1 MPGMVNGNC
10 FEEFGAMCGSLGG
23 GGGSGTTPYQYA
35 VKNGYTG
42 TEEEFARAF
51 IGVCNYAVMYDAIC
65 NKMVLEADSVE
76 KVNAIFKE
84 WWTINAQF
92 CNDKQ
97 FLLGRWFGTVL
108 NDDRVHGVKLPLFS
122 TSTSAIGEL
131 TDDSKG
137 LSCTPSTAA
146 KAGRDDFAYLPQFW
160 TLEVAMERHADG
172 SHTVNKIEFID
183 DIEDVR
189 SGKYGLCQ
197 VLQKNTWTKEWKD
210 SQYHYMQMCCN
221 PADKS
226 GWHTWPQGTDR
237 NGAVY
242 AYIANP
248 KYAAGIGADGI
259 VTCGTRLAPVNFT
272 SHNAGVALW
281 RKRGAQYSGVAGNLI
296 KWQLAMIWLKYARK
310 GNSGTIEGCSSY
322 YWGYPAAVSE
332 TAATRIVVTEA
343 NANAILDGC
352 SVAIGLVTEGGTFDQ
367 WGANKYNVFKHKRI
381 KSIESVT
388 IGGTKYKAINLELA
402 AGETIDTVAGRT
414 YISSVPYASGWN
426 DGVLGY
432 DGSRINYTN
441 GKEPGL
447 IQRTEFQNGAFL
459 ILSDE
464 LWQWETEADG
474 SYSLNCYT
482 CHDQSKVTTDG
493 SISSNYEKQTDLTL
507 VFAKDYGDKWTYI
520 EDIAIGAD
528 PGILW
533 PAKVSTAAGS
543 GTGVKAGCYIQPRS
557 SGVRAAWCFC
567 ALYSSGYAGLAARSS
582 SDGTTN
588 SFWYAAVGAPSG
600 ISG

>member
-1 MPGMVNGNC
+1 MAEITKPIILDETGKDM
-10 FEEFGAMCGSLGG
+10 AGSLSSLALGQEKQIMATVIS
-23 GGGSGTTPYQYA
+23 SGNA
-35 VKNGYTG
+35 GL
-42 TEEEFARAF
+42 
-51 IGVCNYAVMYDAIC
+51 IDAHYSYR
-65 NKMVLEADSVE
+65 VLNAKSVAD
-76 KVNAIFKE
+76 VNALFTQ
-84 WWTINAQF
+84 WWHLCWAKAVADNE
-92 CNDKQ
+92 DKAAARQ
-97 FLLGRWFGTVL
+97 ALLDRWFGTVL
-108 NDDRVHGVKLPLFS
+108 DDERVHGVKLPLFS
-122 TSTSAIGEL
+122 TSTAAIGEL
-131 TDDSKG
+131 TDDSVG
-137 LSCTPSTAA
+137 LVCTPSTATT
-146 KAGRDDFAYLPQFW
+146 AGRDDFACLPQFW
-160 TLEVAMERHADG
+160 ALEVAMERNADG
-172 SHTVNKIEFID
+172 THTINAVEFID
-183 DIEDVR
+183 DTAYVR
-189 SGKYGLCQ
+189 SGEHGLCQ
-197 VLQKNTWTKEWKD
+197 VLQKNTWVREWKD
-210 SQYHYMQMCCN
+210 SQYHYMKMRCHES
-221 PADKS
+221 A
-226 GWHTWPQGTDR
+226 GYHTWPQGAGK
-237 NGAVY
+237 NGTVY
-242 AYIANP
+242 PYIANP
-248 KYAAGIGADGI
+248 KYAAGLGSDGI
-259 VTCGTRLAPVNFT
+259 ITCGTGLAPVNFT
-272 SHNAGVALW
+272 SHNVGVALW

-310 GNSGTIEGCSSY
+310 GNSGTIEGCTSY

-343 NANAILDGC
+343 NASAILDGC
-352 SVAIGLVTEGGTFDQ
+352 SVAIGLVAEGGTFDQ

-447 IQRTEFQNGAFL
+447 IQRTEFQNGAYL

-557 SGVRAAWCFC
+557 SGVRAGWCCCSLDNIGF
-567 ALYSSGYAGLAARSS
+567 AGLAARYSYI
-582 SDGTTN
+582 GTGN
-588 SFWYAAVGAPSG
+588 SYWYGSVGAPSG